1 MAFTLSRVDAIYSA
15 PFVSPAL
22 ELVGEIP
29 RLIRAVYQAFADRY
43 PGLPVSAF
51 KALNSNT
58 LSEVGLSISLLEGR
72 LEITLRVDQSSV
84 QATNLRT
91 PAEVRFAQD
100 CVLLM
105 QDFINKSM
113 SPKEGVV
120 NLRIASWLRVDG
132 GKDELVKK
140 LNKIAKPQRTTFNK
154 ARIGAET
161 MEHFRSKSCAKHKE
175 YQTSNLR
182 RVCRR
187 SREFLPC
194 WETSASE
201 LPRSSQCRRGPLLGR
216 ALEIKVSGSEC
227 RSLARCRKAVSQGQC
242 GSLSRSL
249 AHGL

>member
-29 RLIRAVYQAFADRY
+29 RLIRAVYQTFADRY

-72 LEITLRVDQSSV
+72 LEIILKVDQFSV
-84 QATNLRT
+84 QATNLRR
-91 PAEVRFAQD
+91 PEEVRFAQD

-105 QDFINKSM
+105 QNFINKSM
-113 SPKEGVV
+113 SPKEGAV
-120 NLRIASWLRVDG
+120 NLRIASWLRVHG

-140 LNKIAKPQRTTFNK
+140 LNRIAKPQRTTFDK

-161 MEHFRSKSCAKHKE
+161 MEHFTKVSFRNEAAGWQLTVLAE
-175 YQTSNLR
+175 PAALPDADLYLYRDYQFMPGGELDTGEKKLG
-182 RVCRR
+182 
-187 SREFLPC
+187 FL
-194 WETSASE
+194 ETSSIAISE
-201 LPRSSQCRRGPLLGR
+201 WLGIGT
-216 ALEIKVSGSEC
+216 LKQE
-227 RSLARCRKAVSQGQC
+227 
-242 GSLSRSL
+242 
-249 AHGL
+249 

>member
-1 MAFTLSRVDAIYSA
+1 MAFTLFRVDSTYSA

-58 LSEVGLSISLLEGR
+58 LSEVGLSISLLAGR
-72 LEITLRVDQSSV
+72 LEITLRVDQFSV

-91 PAEVRFAQD
+91 LEEVRSAQD

-105 QDFINKSM
+105 QDFITKSM
-113 SPKEGVV
+113 TPKEGVV

-140 LNKIAKPQRTTFNK
+140 LNQIAKPQRTTFNK
-154 ARIGAET
+154 ARIGAKT
-161 MEHFRSKSCAKHKE
+161 MEHSPKTIFRNEVSGWQLTVLAEPSLLPDADLYLYRD
-175 YQTSNLR
+175 YQ
-182 RVCRR
+182 
-187 SREFLPC
+187 FLPGC
-194 WETSASE
+194 EFDTIEKKLGFLETSSIAITE
-201 LPRSSQCRRGPLLGR
+201 WLGIGMPMQ
-216 ALEIKVSGSEC
+216 E
-227 RSLARCRKAVSQGQC
+227 
-242 GSLSRSL
+242 
-249 AHGL
+249 

>member
-91 PAEVRFAQD
+91 PEEVRFAQD

-140 LNKIAKPQRTTFNK
+140 LNQIAKPQRTTFNK

-161 MEHFRSKSCAKHKE
+161 MEHFPKANFRNEAAGWQLTVLAE
-175 YQTSNLR
+175 PAALPDADLYLYRDYQ
-182 RVCRR
+182 
-187 SREFLPC
+187 FLPGC
-194 WETSASE
+194 EFDTSEKKLGFLETSSIAIIE
-201 LPRSSQCRRGPLLGR
+201 WLGIGM
-216 ALEIKVSGSEC
+216 LKQE
-227 RSLARCRKAVSQGQC
+227 
-242 GSLSRSL
+242 
-249 AHGL
+249 

>member
-84 QATNLRT
+84 EATNLRT
-91 PAEVRFAQD
+91 PEEVRFAQD

-132 GKDELVKK
+132 GKDQLVKK
-140 LNKIAKPQRTTFNK
+140 LNQIAKPQRTTFNK

-161 MEHFRSKSCAKHKE
+161 MEHFTKVSFRNEAAGWQLTVLAE
-175 YQTSNLR
+175 PAALPDADLYLYRDYQFMPGGELDTGEKKLG
-182 RVCRR
+182 
-187 SREFLPC
+187 FL
-194 WETSASE
+194 ETSSIAISE
-201 LPRSSQCRRGPLLGR
+201 WLGIGT
-216 ALEIKVSGSEC
+216 LKQE
-227 RSLARCRKAVSQGQC
+227 
-242 GSLSRSL
+242 
-249 AHGL
+249 